1 MTWPTPIR
9 GVTMTARSSSTIAG
23 RTHTRAHLWTMKH
36 VQHVRPCATE
46 LPSANSLCGVGT
58 RRRTTTVA
66 QLLRHA
72 RRVPLTRMVTPPC
85 LRRVRELAP
94 QPQIHLRPQLLQ
106 RRLPPRL
113 LRPLPPRRRRHR
125 ALPFRRPHQ
134 HLWTV
139 AHAKPAWRTTVCA
152 TPGQTKPF
160 VTDTLFTLGVGN
172 DVLLR
177 RLRTGL

>member
-1 MTWPTPIR
+1 M
-9 GVTMTARSSSTIAG
+9 G
-23 RTHTRAHLWTMKH
+23 AHLWTTKH

-72 RRVPLTRMVTPPC
+72 RRVPLTRMVTPLC

-94 QPQIHLRPQLLQ
+94 QPQIHLRP
-106 RRLPPRL
+106 
-113 LRPLPPRRRRHR
+113 HR
-125 ALPFRRPHQ
+125 

-139 AHAKPAWRTTVCA
+139 AHAKPALRTTVCA

-160 VTDTLFTLGVGN
+160 VTYTLFTLGVGN

>member
-1 MTWPTPIR
+1 M
-9 GVTMTARSSSTIAG
+9 G
-23 RTHTRAHLWTMKH
+23 
-36 VQHVRPCATE
+36 
-46 LPSANSLCGVGT
+46 
-58 RRRTTTVA
+58 TTVA
-66 QLLRHA
+66 QRLRHA
-72 RRVPLTRMVTPPC
+72 RRVPHTRLVTTLC
-85 LRRVRELAP
+85 SRRVRELAP

-106 RRLPPRL
+106 RRLPPR
-113 LRPLPPRRRRHR
+113 RHR
-125 ALPFRRPHQ
+125 ALPLRRLRR

>member
-1 MTWPTPIR
+1 M
-9 GVTMTARSSSTIAG
+9 GTMTARSSSTIAG
-23 RTHTRAHLWTMKH
+23 RTHTRAHLWTTKH

-72 RRVPLTRMVTPPC
+72 RRVPLTRMVTPLC
-85 LRRVRELAP
+85 LRRVREPAP

-113 LRPLPPRRRRHR
+113 LRALPRRRPHR
-125 ALPFRRPHQ
+125 